1 MTKIAR
7 KGIITYPLFAACR
20 RYTYGVF
27 VPFAAGKFQHQ
38 SLWPDTAA
46 RAMPAFERGAKKET
60 EKKRKTTNNRHLY
73 HYCRECEEK

>member
-1 MTKIAR
+1 MFFVLLLL
-7 KGIITYPLFAACR
+7 GIIITLLVR
-20 RYTYGVF
+20 

-46 RAMPAFERGAKKET
+46 RAMPAFERGAKKKRK
-60 EKKRKTTNNRHLY
+60 KKRKTTNNRHLY